1 MITQTSLRSLTVQ
14 ARIYAAMRL
23 CVKAAL
29 SEADC
34 PLVFNSTC
42 TIQATRKGKGFATA
56 YVPNRKGNNFLRVD
70 YTYGK
75 GFRFYAAADAQTRRG
90 IDCTDVVLASL
101 QSPDE
106 W

>member
-1 MITQTSLRSLTVQ
+1 MITQTSLTNLNVQ

-29 SEADC
+29 SQDDC

-42 TIQATRKGKGFATA
+42 TMQATRKGKGLATA

-70 YTYGK
+70 YTYGN
-75 GFRFYAAADAQTRRG
+75 GFRFYAAADSQTKRG
-90 IDCTDVVLASL
+90 MDCTDVVLASL
-101 QSPDE
+101 RSPDE